1 MLPLISDWSRGVF
14 AWKYVNMVVTS
25 RCFTFRAL
33 ITQERIWTFSSPEPL
48 GLICNRTVTGDQ
60 KKQRALGTSMKK
72 VLSWKLDKFSSF
84 THFVVSRH
92 SKSLNKHAALIFL
105 LKLTTVSAKNPYF
118 GKHPL
123 KHFPQRPLKGCGN
136 FSIVTQSSLRLGF
149 A

>member
-60 KKQRALGTSMKK
+60 KKQRALGTSMEFEKGFELKTWQVFFIYPFRRQPTLKK
-72 VLSWKLDKFSSF
+72 S
-84 THFVVSRH
+84 
-92 SKSLNKHAALIFL
+92 
-105 LKLTTVSAKNPYF
+105 
-118 GKHPL
+118 
-123 KHFPQRPLKGCGN
+123 
-136 FSIVTQSSLRLGF
+136 
-149 A
+149 